1 MNAAN
6 SVIELG
12 SIPGLAKYAEQK
24 VKKVKMILEKS
35 Q

>member
-1 MNAAN
+1 MYAAN

-12 SIPGLAKYAEQK
+12 SILDHAKYAEQK
-24 VKKVKMILEKS
+24 SKKGKMILEES